1 MTEPSASFELLG
13 RALAQGALVLTVNK
27 RLARALR
34 ERFDLWMSASG
45 CEVWGTPK
53 IYGLD
58 TWLLRCAG
66 ELDEDAGLLSES
78 ASLYLWERVIE
89 AEVAGSEL
97 ALLQVPASARRAQ
110 EAHRLLV
117 EYGADLASYPLSD
130 DHRAFLRWR
139 GAYLDACRR
148 GDWSDSVL
156 LPERICAALAD
167 GRLTPPAQVFV
178 AGFDDP
184 PPRLTRLCTAL
195 EEAGCRVTEWSGLL
209 PAPGACLRTA
219 ALDTEDEV
227 RMAAR
232 WARRLLEEGAPRIG
246 VVVADLQ
253 QRRRLV
259 ERVFREELA
268 PDSLIDLEGTEER
281 FNLSL
286 GSPLAE
292 EGLVTAALDLLGLSG
307 RLSLDRLSFLLRSP
321 YLGGAQR
328 EGAARARCD
337 RALRGQRRESF
348 SLTHPP
354 AGIAASVP
362 EFSAILATL
371 ATASGGRRR
380 RSLGEWMAAFG
391 ELLAAV
397 GWPGERPLGS
407 LEFQAL
413 KVWKERLLPAVIE
426 LEPVSGPLD
435 RAVALDLLR
444 RLAREIPFQ
453 PETPDGPV
461 QVLGLLESA
470 GLEFD
475 HLWVMGLTDEIFPAP
490 ARPNPFLPVPLQVA
504 CAMPHAGAERELTFV
519 RALRDRLASSAPTVV
534 FSHPLKE
541 GDVELRPSSLIL
553 DFAKGTPLLA
563 ESAAPLAMLE
573 GLSPPL
579 ETLCDETGP
588 PLAAARAVGGTAILK
603 DQALCPF
610 RAFAHHRLAV
620 RGLEHPEP
628 GLDAAT
634 RGNLLHR
641 VLENFWRETG
651 DQAALIALSEA
662 ELDER
667 IAGTVARV
675 LHERFG
681 EEAQAPLCRIEGK
694 RLCALARE
702 WLEAEKG
709 RTPFTVHGLEEQ
721 RAVVCGPLT
730 VDTRIDRIDLLA
742 DGGRLIVDYKTGRV
756 DLNDLL
762 GERLLEPQLPV
773 YAGEES
779 AESLAGVAIAQVRR
793 GDCLFKGVA
802 AADDLLPKISA
813 FAGSKAAEKA
823 GLDDWPELLERWREQ
838 LAELGGEFAR
848 GWAAVAPVAPEKACK
863 FCDLAPLCRID
874 ETLVDDEE
882 VES

>member
-1 MTEPSASFELLG
+1 LC

-34 ERFDLWMSASG
+34 SRFDAWMSAAG
-45 CEVWGTPK
+45 CEVWGTPR
-53 IYGLD
+53 IQGLD

-117 EYGADLASYPLSD
+117 EYGVDLSGYPLSD

-139 GAYLDACRR
+139 AAYLDACRR

-184 PPRLTRLCTAL
+184 PPHLTRLCAAL

-209 PAPGACLRTA
+209 PASGACLRTA
-219 ALDTEDEV
+219 ALDAEDEV

-232 WARRLLEEGAPRIG
+232 WVRRLLEEGAPRIG

-307 RLSLDRLSFLLRSP
+307 RISLDRLSFLLRSP
-321 YLGGAQR
+321 YLGGAPR

-337 RALRGQRRESF
+337 RKLRAGRRESF

-354 AGIAASVP
+354 AEIAASLP
-362 EFSAILATL
+362 EFSAILAAL
-371 ATASGGRRR
+371 AARGGNRRR
-380 RSLGEWMAAFG
+380 PLGEWMAAFG

-426 LEPVSGPLD
+426 LEPVSGPLEHD
-435 RAVALDLLR
+435 TALDLLR
-444 RLAREIPFQ
+444 RLARETTFQ

-504 CAMPHAGAERELTFV
+504 CAMPHAGAERELTFAC
-519 RALRDRLASSAPTVV
+519 ALRDRLSASAPKVV

-553 DFAKGTPLLA
+553 DFAAGLPLLA
-563 ESAAPLAMLE
+563 GSAAPLAVTE

-610 RAFAHHRLAV
+610 RAFARHRLAA

-634 RGNLLHR
+634 RGSLLHR

-651 DQAALIALSEA
+651 DQAALIALSE
-662 ELDER
+662 EGLDER

-675 LHERFG
+675 LGERFG
-681 EEAQAPLCRIEGK
+681 EEAQAPLCRIEGT
-694 RLCALARE
+694 RLWALARE

-779 AESLAGVAIAQVRR
+779 AETLAGVAIAQVRR

-823 GLDDWPELLERWREQ
+823 GLNDWPELLQRWRNQ
-838 LAELGGEFAR
+838 LTELGGEFAR
-848 GWAAVAPVAPEKACK
+848 GWAAVAPVAPDKACK

-874 ETLVDDEE
+874 ETLVADEE
-882 VES
+882 AAS

>member
-45 CEVWGTPK
+45 HEVWGTPK

-66 ELDEDAGLLSES
+66 ELDEDAGLLSEG
-78 ASLYLWERVIE
+78 ASLYLWERVVE

-117 EYGADLASYPLSD
+117 EYGADLSGYPLSD

-139 GAYLDACRR
+139 AAYLDACRKE
-148 GDWSDSVL
+148 GWSDSAQ
-156 LPERICAALAD
+156 LPERICAALTD
-167 GRLTPPAQVFV
+167 GRLTSPDRVFF
-178 AGFDDP
+178 AGFDEP
-184 PPRLTRLCTAL
+184 PPRLAKLRAAL
-195 EEAGCRVTEWSGLL
+195 EGAGCRVTAWAGTLPESGH
-209 PAPGACLRTA
+209 CLRTA
-219 ALDTEDEV
+219 AVDGEDEA

-232 WARRLLEEGAPRIG
+232 WVRRLLEEGGPRIG

-253 QRRRLV
+253 HRRRLV
-259 ERVFREELA
+259 ERVLREELA

-292 EGLVTAALDLLGLSG
+292 QGLVTAALDILGLSG
-307 RLSLDRLSFLLRSP
+307 RIPLDSLSFLLRSP

-337 RALRGQRRESF
+337 RMLRGKRRESY
-348 SLTHPP
+348 SLARPP
-354 AGIAASVP
+354 AEIAASVP

-371 ATASGGRRR
+371 AAREGGRRR
-380 RSLGEWMAAFG
+380 PLGEWMTAFG

-397 GWPGERPLGS
+397 GWPGERSLGS

-413 KVWKERLLPAVIE
+413 KVWKERLLPAVLE
-426 LEPVSGPLD
+426 LEPVSGPVERD
-435 RAVALDLLR
+435 NALALLR

-461 QVLGLLESA
+461 QVLGLLEAA

-475 HLWVMGLTDEIFPAP
+475 HLWVMGLSDEILPAP

-504 CAMPHAGAERELTFV
+504 CAMPHAGAERELTFARTV
-519 RALRDRLASSAPTVV
+519 LDRLSRSAPTVV

-553 DFAKGTPLLA
+553 DFAEGTPLLA
-563 ESAAPLAMLE
+563 GSAAPLAVLE
-573 GLSPPL
+573 GISPPL
-579 ETLCDETGP
+579 EALCDESGP

-610 RAFAHHRLAV
+610 RAFAHHRLAA

-634 RGNLLHR
+634 RGSLLHR
-641 VLENFWRETG
+641 LLESFWRETG
-651 DQAALIALSEA
+651 DQAALLALGEE
-662 ELDER
+662 ELDGR
-667 IAGTVARV
+667 IAGTVETV
-675 LHERFG
+675 LRERFG
-681 EEAQAPLCRIEGK
+681 EEAQSPLCRIEGK
-694 RLCALARE
+694 RLSSLARE
-702 WLEAEKG
+702 WLEGEKG
-709 RTPFTVHGLEEQ
+709 RTPFVVHGLEEK
-721 RAVVCGPLT
+721 RTVLCGPLAI
-730 VDTRIDRIDLLA
+730 DTQIDRLDLLP
-742 DGGRLIVDYKTGRV
+742 DGGRLILDYKTGRV

-779 AESLAGVAIAQVRR
+779 KEGLRALAIAQVRR

-802 AADDLLPKISA
+802 VADDLLPRIPA
-813 FAGSKAAEKA
+813 FAGTKAAEKA
-823 GLDDWPELLERWREQ
+823 GLDDWPELLERWRTQ

-848 GWAAVAPVAPEKACK
+848 GWAAVAPVSPKKACQ

-874 ETLVDDEE
+874 ETLADDEE

>member
-1 MTEPSASFELLG
+1 MSEPSMFFETLV

-34 ERFDLWMSASG
+34 DRFDAWMSASG
-45 CEVWGTPK
+45 SEVWGTPK

-66 ELDEDAGLLSES
+66 ELDEDAGLLSEG

-117 EYGADLASYPLSD
+117 EYGADLSGCPLSD
-130 DHRAFLRWR
+130 DHHAFLRWR
-139 GAYLDACRR
+139 AAYLDACRQ
-148 GDWSDSVL
+148 GNWIDSVL
-156 LPERICAALAD
+156 MPERVEAALAD
-167 GRLTPPAQVFV
+167 GRLVPPDQVFV

-184 PPRLTRLCTAL
+184 PPRLARLCAAL
-195 EEAGCRVTEWSGLL
+195 EGAGCRVTEWAGTL
-209 PAPGACLRTA
+209 PSPGDCLRTA
-219 ALDTEDEV
+219 ALDAEDEA
-227 RMAAR
+227 RQAAR
-232 WARRLLEEGAPRIG
+232 WVRCLLAGGAPHIG

-268 PDSLIDLEGTEER
+268 PESLIDLEGAEER

-286 GSPLAE
+286 GAPLAE
-292 EGLVTAALDLLGLSG
+292 QGLVTAALDLLGISG
-307 RLSLDRLSFLLRSP
+307 RIALDSLSFLLRSP
-321 YLGGAQR
+321 YLGSAQR
-328 EGAARARCD
+328 EGVARARCD
-337 RALRGQRRESF
+337 RKLRAGRRESF
-348 SLTHPP
+348 SLAHPP
-354 AGIAASVP
+354 AEIAASLP

-371 ATASGGRRR
+371 ATGGGSRR

-426 LEPVSGPLD
+426 LEPVSGPLERD
-435 RAVALDLLR
+435 AALDLLR
-444 RLAREIPFQ
+444 RLARETIFQ

-504 CAMPHAGAERELTFV
+504 CDMPHAGAERELTFA
-519 RALRDRLASSAPTVV
+519 RALRDRLASSAPKVV

-553 DFAKGTPLLA
+553 DFAEGMPFLT
-563 ESAAPLAMLE
+563 ESVAPLAVLE
-573 GLSPPL
+573 GFSPPL

-610 RAFAHHRLAV
+610 RAFAHHRLTA

-634 RGNLLHR
+634 RGSLLHR
-641 VLENFWRETG
+641 TLESFWRETG
-651 DQAALIALSEA
+651 DQAALLALSEEA
-662 ELDER
+662 LDGR
-667 IAGTVARV
+667 IAGMVETVLR
-675 LHERFG
+675 ERFG
-681 EEAQAPLCRIEGK
+681 EEAQSPLCRIEGK
-694 RLCALARE
+694 RLRALVRE

-709 RTPFTVHGLEEQ
+709 RTPFVVHGLEEK
-721 RAVVCGPLT
+721 RTVLCGPLAI
-730 VDTRIDRIDLLA
+730 DTQIDRLDLLP
-742 DGGRLIVDYKTGRV
+742 DGGRLILDYKTGRV

-773 YAGEES
+773 YTGDETEER
-779 AESLAGVAIAQVRR
+779 LRGVAIAQVRR

-802 AADDLLPKISA
+802 AADDLLPKITA

-823 GLDDWPELLERWREQ
+823 ALDDWPELLERWRDQ

-848 GWAAVAPVAPEKACK
+848 GWAAVAPVAPDKACK

-874 ETLVDDEE
+874 ETLADDEE